1 MGINNFWLW
10 RIGIFMIN
18 NSSKKKAVTIILMI
32 VAFFLIGCETD
43 SHDNFNLRPI
53 DDDMLAHMAEIEAD
67 GTEFAIGG
75 IHGVSALKNEIN
87 PYEDFY
93 GVIELEK
100 ATDYLVTNIGNA
112 STHDLDYL
120 FKIFL
125 NYEAIP
131 FRVSGEDRY
140 EKYFTFSLERGYQ
153 IDIPFTLDFAFPNED
168 STQKLTVV
176 FIVDPFQEI
185 INEDNHYLFWGRN
198 AFALNNDLI
207 IGSGN
212 SMQFD
217 VPVNSEII
225 SREEDTQFVD
235 LFIAPSFELNEWG
248 FLDVPEFKIQVQRNE
263 EIELLFYA
271 SPFAPSGYELENYL
285 IIGLLNW
292 QQVELSGNPFLFINA
307 KENELE
313 NILDH
318 GILTLDAI
326 DEVGMYDFI
335 AILIPNPSM
344 PNSINNSF
352 PLSVSNRFVIEVI
365 E

>member
-1 MGINNFWLW
+1 
-10 RIGIFMIN
+10 
-18 NSSKKKAVTIILMI
+18 MI
-32 VAFFLIGCETD
+32 VAFFLVGCETD
-43 SHDNFNLRPI
+43 SHDNFNLRPV
-53 DDDMLAHMAEIEAD
+53 DEDMLAHMAEIEAT

-75 IHGVSALKNEIN
+75 IYGISALKNEIN

-120 FKIFL
+120 FKVFL

-131 FRVSGEDRY
+131 FRVLGEGDY
-140 EKYFTFSLERGYQ
+140 KKNFTFSLERGYQ
-153 IDIPFTLDFAFPNED
+153 VDIPFTLDFELSGED
-168 STQKLTVV
+168 SKQKLTVV

-185 INEDNHYLFWGRN
+185 INEDNHYLFWGRT

-207 IGSGN
+207 IGSGSN
-212 SMQFD
+212 SIQFD
-217 VPVNSEII
+217 VPMDSEII
-225 SREEDTQFVD
+225 YRVEDTQFVD
-235 LFIAPSFELNEWG
+235 LFIAPNFELNEWG
-248 FLDVPEFKIQVQRNE
+248 FLDIPEFKIQVQRDE

-292 QQVELSGNPFLFINA
+292 QQVELSGNPFLFINVE
-307 KENELE
+307 KKELE

-318 GILTLDAI
+318 GVLTLDAF
-326 DEVGMYDFI
+326 DEAGMYDFI
-335 AILIPNPSM
+335 AILIPNPSI
-344 PNSINNSF
+344 PNSLTNSF
-352 PLSVSNRFVIEVI
+352 PLAISNRFVIEVI